1 MLTIYEREA
10 IREYSKQTKR
20 MANNVLNID
29 AEPSST
35 ATEVQDSL
43 HALEKLLKEYQ
54 EYLREVIYER

>member
-1 MLTIYEREA
+1 MLTIYERGA
-10 IREYSKQTKR
+10 ICEYLKQTKK
-20 MANNVLNID
+20 MTNNVLNID
-29 AEPSST
+29 TETSST